1 MCHRQLTLCHV
12 YDLDTS
18 APDAVKLVS
27 GISTIVTSKRRY
39 PGMNSMSL
47 VLHAVIVHWTCFI
60 PTCTTRTGLC
70 PCRHSISIFCPAIG
84 LSCSNSPSHKN
95 LLAIAPVTVW
105 SIFCPA
111 TGLSCSDSPSH
122 KNCRRLVERL
132 QKALMGCFHC
142 TDWSV
147 IVESSSDVCELT
159 DTVSDYISFCEDC
172 VIPRKTV
179 NVRKHE

>member
-70 PCRHSISIFCPAIG
+70 PCRHSIAPITVWSIFCPAIG

-95 LLAIAPVTVW
+95 CWRLLPSQSGPSSAQLQACPAATAPVT
-105 SIFCPA
+105 
-111 TGLSCSDSPSH
+111 
-122 KNCRRLVERL
+122 
-132 QKALMGCFHC
+132 
-142 TDWSV
+142 
-147 IVESSSDVCELT
+147 
-159 DTVSDYISFCEDC
+159 
-172 VIPRKTV
+172 KTV
-179 NVRKHE
+179 GGWSKDSKRL